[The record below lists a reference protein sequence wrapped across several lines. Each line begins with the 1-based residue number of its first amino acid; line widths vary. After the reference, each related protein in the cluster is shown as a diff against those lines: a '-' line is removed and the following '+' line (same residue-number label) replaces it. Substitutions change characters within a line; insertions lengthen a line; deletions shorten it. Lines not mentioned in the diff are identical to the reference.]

1 MLVGIKDRSVGIDA
15 KIIEPD
21 VNREASNYIINN
33 YSNLLGIIR
42 GCEIGWEKANDLLH
56 DVYISIVD
64 AEDNG
69 NGFDMEFG
77 SRMDENGNIDVNLM
91 NVEQFVIGRIKL
103 YAKNTKYRS
112 DIIEASNGSLYETNT
127 YYVTELDEHG
137 QEVLDKDGKV
147 KKTKKTETKKVGKLF
162 TTSAAS
168 FNDGGDVTEN
178 NDDLQKAYAT
188 ASTAD
193 STDDITE
200 LLSIR
205 EQIDYCIDVCSLNNV
220 NILNVLKNIDFL
232 AEMLGEYSKKK
243 KTAEGVFKQLS
254 DLVSYNDELGKT
266 LIEIL
271 TFSSKN
277 RAVFESVI
285 ATY

>member
-1 MLVGIKDRSVGIDA
+1 MLIGFENNSIGLEA

-21 VNREASNYIINN
+21 VNREASSYIIGN
-33 YSNLLGIIR
+33 YQNLIGIIR
-42 GCEIGWEKANDLLH
+42 GCDICIDKANDLLH

-77 SRMDENGNIDVNLM
+77 SRVDEYGNVDFNIM

-103 YAKNTKYRS
+103 YAKNNKYRS
-112 DIIEASNGSLYETNT
+112 DIIEATNGSICETST

-137 QEVLDKDGKV
+137 QEVIGKDGRLKKV
-147 KKTKKTETKKVGKLF
+147 KKTETKKVNVTI
-162 TTSAAS
+162 TTCAAS

-188 ASTAD
+188 ASVAD
-193 STDDITE
+193 STDDINE
-200 LLSIR
+200 LMSLR
-205 EQIDYCIDVCSLNNV
+205 ENIDYCIDVCNFHEVNLLN
-220 NILNVLKNIDFL
+220 ILKNIDFL
-232 AEMLGEYSKKK
+232 SEMLGDYSKKK
-243 KTAEGVFKQLS
+243 KTAEGIFKQLS
-254 DLVSYNDELGKT
+254 ELVSYNDIFGST
-266 LIEIL
+266 LMEIL
-271 TFSSKN
+271 NYSSRN
-277 RAVFESVI
+277 RAAFDMVI

>member
-1 MLVGIKDRSVGIDA
+1 MLIGIENNSIGLEA
-15 KIIEPD
+15 KVIEPD
-21 VNREASNYIINN
+21 VNREASSYIIRNYNN
-33 YSNLLGIIR
+33 LIGIIR
-42 GCEIGWEKANDLLH
+42 GCDIGVDKASDLLH

-77 SRMDENGNIDVNLM
+77 SRVDEYGNIDFNIM

-112 DIIEASNGSLYETNT
+112 DIIEATNGSVSETTT

-137 QEVLDKDGKV
+137 QEVIGKDGKL
-147 KKTKKTETKKVGKLF
+147 KKVKKTETKKVNVTI
-162 TTSAAS
+162 TTCAAS

-188 ASTAD
+188 ASVAD
-193 STDDITE
+193 STDDINE
-200 LLSIR
+200 LLSLR
-205 EQIDYCIDVCSLNNV
+205 ENIDYCVDVCSLHDV
-220 NILNVLKNIDFL
+220 NIINVLKNIDVL
-232 AEMLGEYSKKK
+232 AELLGDCSKKK
-243 KTAEGVFKQLS
+243 KAPETIFKKLS
-254 DLVSYNDELGKT
+254 EIVSYNDIFGST
-266 LIEIL
+266 LMEVL
-271 TFSSKN
+271 NYSSRN
-277 RAVFESVI
+277 RSAFEAVI